1 MSDVSPTPRLGVA
14 EAMGEE
20 RCYQARYGSNDA
32 GGYWDHLRSRVGRG
46 GYSAQGRTRK
56 EVLGLEEVRKGV
68 QNICLG
74 RGEGRIPD
82 D

>member
-1 MSDVSPTPRLGVA
+1 MLVVIGTICVP
-14 EAMGEE
+14 
-20 RCYQARYGSNDA
+20 
-32 GGYWDHLRSRVGRG
+32 RVGRG

-56 EVLGLEEVRKGV
+56 EVLELEEVRKGV